1 MILTE
6 APGSKAMC
14 PHRGVFCGQ
23 QLVLVSELLT
33 VKAHVANNSINSHSS
48 NVILVYTW
56 SEAKIK
62 ALP

>member
-1 MILTE
+1 
-6 APGSKAMC
+6 MC